1 MKSTRRRL
9 FSFLKFAD
17 PQRHFSWIQFFG
29 WALLLLA
36 SLYGCLQVFQGFS
49 AAFPWPELVAGYG
62 PGETTELYAPIF
74 WRVSAIFIAIFL
86 VNALLGLVLLHRLTG
101 PLVRVERVLNEIGD
115 GRLPGGIV
123 QFRRR
128 DLIPEVA
135 EALNRMIVSCRSRI
149 AEFDTESGSQDETSK
164 A

>member
-1 MKSTRRRL
+1 MMKSTRRRL
-9 FSFLKFAD
+9 FSFLRYGK
-17 PQRHFSWIQFFG
+17 PERYFSWIQFFG

-36 SLYGCLQVFQGFS
+36 SLYGCLQVFHGFS
-49 AAFPWPELVAGYG
+49 YAFGWPEALGGYQA
-62 PGETTELYAPIF
+62 ETKELYAPIF
-74 WRVSAIFIAIFL
+74 WRVSAIFIGIFL
-86 VNALLGLVLLHRLTG
+86 VNALLGLVFLHRLTG

-115 GRLPGGIV
+115 GRLPGGSV

-135 EALNRMIVSCRSRI
+135 EALNQMIVSCRSRI
-149 AEFDTESGSQDETSK
+149 AEFDREPGSPDEISK